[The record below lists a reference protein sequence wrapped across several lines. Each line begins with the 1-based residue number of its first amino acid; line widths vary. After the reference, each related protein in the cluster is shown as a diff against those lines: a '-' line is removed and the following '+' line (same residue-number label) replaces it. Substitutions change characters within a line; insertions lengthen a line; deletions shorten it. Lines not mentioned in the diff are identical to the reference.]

1 MPRTWPSN
9 GVSSDDSLD
18 GDGEPD
24 APATAVPTPLR
35 LTTNRPIGALFLEL
49 SYEAPPNV
57 ELNPTGAP
65 RSRLA
70 RKARE
75 PHLVRRAGGL
85 TPALARE
92 ERLSV

>member
-1 MPRTWPSN
+1 MGTES
-9 GVSSDDSLD
+9 
-18 GDGEPD
+18 
-24 APATAVPTPLR
+24 PTPGDSCADSSSPDDES
-35 LTTNRPIGALFLEL
+35 PIGALFLEL